1 VLNRG
6 FLSFI
11 ATSLILMAST
21 RLCWAQVPTQPSAEE
36 SARRE
41 TWRKS
46 MVRKVLPGNGCFKT
60 DYPSTDWQEVQ
71 CGRPSPYLNQGG
83 AGAVTNTAGDGNDY
97 VAKISGSN
105 FISSSTG
112 SFPQIAGGSSANGE
126 SGYLPG
132 TGTALAPCTGSLCV
146 SNVFSL
152 QMNSQSPVNSSD
164 GSTFNT
170 PACNGIAG
178 CSGWQQFVF
187 SQTQG
192 PAPTGSEQ
200 SVPGAPGTTPGLFI
214 EYWMYNYGSTC
225 PALPSWATS
234 GRLNGGAGN
243 CVFNGPVSYF
253 PPQTAADL
261 PYLVMTATETAS
273 DDEVTL
279 ANTKTGALAAYKEPN
294 YLSLAQTWTESEF
307 NVFGDCCLTQATF
320 TSPTV
325 LVVQTGIDDS
335 SSNPPV
341 CVANNG
347 TTGET
352 NNTSFV
358 PTASPVCCPYGGGTP
373 AIEFEEA
380 YDTSRR
386 THTASCGPTSLE
398 GDPHITTADGI
409 HYNFQGAGEFISLTD
424 PDGSEIQTR
433 TRPVSTDFVGTD
445 AYDELTTC
453 VTLNTAVAARVGPHR
468 VTWEPN
474 LSGVPDPSG
483 LQLRIDGDLTSLGPQ
498 GVNLG
503 SGGRVVPQSGGALEV
518 DFPDGKTLLVTPTW
532 WAAESEWYLNEN
544 VTHLGLSSGDGTGA
558 GTGIAGDLATGSWL
572 PALPNGKS
580 VGPMPAGLPGRY
592 DELYGTFANAWRVHE
607 KDSLF
612 DYAQGT
618 STNSFTIRDWPPKE
632 PPCTVR
638 GEKPLE
644 PGSETLAHGACRGI
658 ADKNRRA
665 DCIFD
670 VRTTGDSIFAKSYVA
685 TQRILADSTTTSLTA
700 DADPTQIGEWVTFK
714 VSVVPSSGTAT
725 DIPSGTIQFSV
736 DGFNVGDPVNVNR
749 KGGAIWATS
758 QLKVGTHR
766 ITASYLP
773 GADSV
778 FQPSTSLEKLHTVKR
793 CYCDAEHENK

>member
-1 VLNRG
+1 M
-6 FLSFI
+6 FKHQKLSF
-11 ATSLILMAST
+11 TAST
-21 RLCWAQVPTQPSAEE
+21 LVLLAGISLCRAQEPTRAPASPEI
-36 SARRE
+36 RE
-41 TWRKS
+41 AWRKS
-46 MVRKVLPGNGCFKT
+46 MVQKALPKNGCFRAQH
-60 DYPSTDWQEVQ
+60 PSTEWQEVP

-83 AGAVTNTAGDGNDY
+83 KGVVTNEAGDGNDF

-112 SFPQIAGGSSANGE
+112 SFLQIAGGSSANGE

-132 TGTALAPCTGSLCV
+132 TGTPFVPCTGSLCV
-146 SNVFSL
+146 NNVFSL

-164 GSTFNT
+164 GASFNT
-170 PACNGIAG
+170 PACNGVAG
-178 CSGWQQFVF
+178 CSGWEQFVF

-192 PAPTGSEQ
+192 PAPTGTEQ
-200 SVPGAPGTTPGLFI
+200 SLPGDSGTTPGLFI
-214 EYWMYNYGSTC
+214 EYWLYNYGSTC
-225 PALPSWATS
+225 PALPSWATT
-234 GRLNGGAGN
+234 GYLNGGAGN

-261 PYLVMTATETAS
+261 PFLVMTSTVTAS
-273 DDEVTL
+273 TDKVTL
-279 ANTKTGALAAYKEPN
+279 ANTNTGAMAAYQEPS
-294 YLSLAQTWTESEF
+294 YLGLAQAWTESEF
-307 NVFGDCCLTQATF
+307 NVVGDCCATQATF
-320 TSPTV
+320 TSPTD
-325 LVVQTGIDDS
+325 LVVQTSIDDGTS
-335 SSNPPV
+335 SPAV
-341 CVANNG
+341 CVPNDG
-347 TTGET
+347 TTGES

-373 AIEFEEA
+373 SIEFKEV
-380 YDTSRR
+380 YDTSGR

-398 GDPHITTADGI
+398 GDPHITTADGT

-433 TRPVSTDFVGTD
+433 TKPVSTDFVGTD
-445 AYDELTTC
+445 AYDGLTTC
-453 VTLNTAVAARVGPHR
+453 VTLNTAVAARVGRHR

-483 LQLRIDGDLTSLGPQ
+483 LQLRIDGNLTSLGPQ
-498 GVNLG
+498 GVDLG
-503 SGGRVVPQSGGALEV
+503 SGGRVAPQSGGALEV

-532 WAAESEWYLNEN
+532 WAAESEWYLNED

-558 GTGIAGDLATGSWL
+558 GTGIAGDLASGSWL
-572 PALPNGKS
+572 PALPNGSS

-592 DELYGTFANAWRVHE
+592 DELYRIFANAWRVNE

-612 DYAQGT
+612 DYAPDT
-618 STNSFTIRDWPPKE
+618 STNTFTIRDWPPEK

-644 PGSETLAHGACRGI
+644 PGSEVLAHAACRGV
-658 ADKNRRA
+658 ADPNRRA

-670 VRTTGDSIFAKSYVA
+670 VRTTGDPIFAKGYVA
-685 TQRILADSTTTSLTA
+685 TQRIEAFSTTTSLTA
-700 DADPTQIGEWVTFK
+700 DANPTQVGEWVTF
-714 VSVVPSSGTAT
+714 TAT
-725 DIPSGTIQFSV
+725 VVANSSSATLVPTGTVQFAV
-736 DGFNVGDPVNVNR
+736 DGVNAGAPASVNS
-749 KGGAIWATS
+749 KGGATWAAS

-778 FQPSTSLEKLHTVKR
+778 FLPSTSLEKLQTVRR
-793 CYCDAEHENK
+793 CLCDADHGHK